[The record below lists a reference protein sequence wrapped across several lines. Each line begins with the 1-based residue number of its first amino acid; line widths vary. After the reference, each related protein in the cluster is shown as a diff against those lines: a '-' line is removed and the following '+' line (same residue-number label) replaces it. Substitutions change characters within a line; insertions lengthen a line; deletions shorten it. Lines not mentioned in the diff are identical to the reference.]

1 MTIHK
6 FEHPLNEKT
15 RIYLRVEALMRQM
28 HHSASFADAHQYNQF
43 FRSIFDLL
51 EIFEQ
56 IQLKAELAKDIEKQR
71 LAYKSWLNVD
81 GVNQE
86 KLLAVLEELDGV
98 HKRLMAAERF
108 GRTLKE
114 DRFLGSI
121 RQRFNLPGG
130 TCCFDLPALH
140 YWNHLPLEIRKKNA
154 QEWMDTLQPLSESL
168 NLWLQLCRETGY
180 FKPQMARNGFFQSDA
195 EEANILRLNIPL
207 DSGVYPMISGH
218 KNRFAIKFM
227 SFDTG
232 QACSQDLE
240 FELAVCS

>member
-15 RIYLRVEALMRQM
+15 RIYLRVESLLRQM
-28 HHSASFADAHQYNQF
+28 HHSAKFSDNLQYQQF

-56 IQLKAELAKDIEKQR
+56 IQLKAELAKDLEKQR
-71 LAYKSWLNVD
+71 LTYKNWLNVD
-81 GVNQE
+81 GVDQE
-86 KLLAVLEELDGV
+86 TLLSVLKDIDSV
-98 HKRLMAAERF
+98 HKTLMAAERF
-108 GRTLKE
+108 GRSLKE
-114 DRFLGSI
+114 ERFLSSI

-140 YWNHLPLEIRKKNA
+140 YWNHLPLEQRIRNA
-154 QEWMDTLQPLSESL
+154 EQWMETLQPLSESL
-168 NLWLQLCRETGY
+168 NLWLKLCRETGY
-180 FKPQMARNGFFQSDA
+180 FNPQIARNGFFQSDA

-207 DSGVYPMISGH
+207 QHGVFPMISGH

-227 SFDTG
+227 SFESG
-232 QACSQDLE
+232 QAYSQDVE
-240 FELAVCS
+240 FELAICS

>member
-15 RIYLRVEALMRQM
+15 RIYLRVESLLRQM
-28 HHSASFADAHQYNQF
+28 HHSADFSDNLQYQQF

-56 IQLKAELAKDIEKQR
+56 IQLKAELAKDLEKQR
-71 LAYKSWLNVD
+71 LNYKNWLDVD
-81 GVNQE
+81 GVDQE
-86 KLLAVLEELDGV
+86 KLLAVLEDIDMV

-108 GRTLKE
+108 GKSLKE
-114 DRFLGSI
+114 ERFLSSI

-140 YWNHLPLEIRKKNA
+140 YWNHLPIEHRIRNA
-154 QEWMDTLQPLSESL
+154 QQWMTTLQPLSESL
-168 NLWLQLCRETGY
+168 NLWLKLCRETGY
-180 FKPQMARNGFFQSDA
+180 FTDQIARNGFYQSDA
-195 EEANILRLNIPL
+195 EEANILRLNTPL
-207 DSGVYPMISGH
+207 EDGVFPMISGH

-227 SFDTG
+227 SFESG
-232 QACSQDLE
+232 QAYSQDVE
-240 FELAVCS
+240 FELAICC

>member
-1 MTIHK
+1 MTSHK

-15 RIYLRVEALMRQM
+15 RIYLRVEALLRQM
-28 HHSASFADAHQYNQF
+28 HYSASFSDHYQYNQF

-51 EIFEQ
+51 EIFDQ

-71 LAYKSWLNVD
+71 LAYKSWLNVE

-86 KLLAVLEELDGV
+86 KLLSVLEELDV
-98 HKRLMAAERF
+98 THKNLMGAERF
-108 GRTLKE
+108 GRSLKE
-114 DRFLGSI
+114 DRFLSSI

-140 YWNHLPLEIRKKNA
+140 YWNHLPLEQRKRNA
-154 QEWMDTLQPLSESL
+154 DEWMATLQPLSESL
-168 NLWLQLCRETGY
+168 NLWLQLCRESGY
-180 FKPQMARNGFFQSDA
+180 FKPQIARNGFFQSDA

-207 DSGVYPMISGH
+207 KDGVYPMISGH

-227 SFDTG
+227 SFSTG
-232 QACSQDLE
+232 QASSQDIE
-240 FELAVCS
+240 FELAICS